1 MSYGDIGLYTTSI
14 GGMLNATSTILGGYN
29 KNSYYRAVA
38 DQYRNQIGL
47 NNLAL
52 ANQIDYDAT
61 TTAYQIRSIM
71 SKGEQL
77 FGRQKTTLARA
88 GDTTG
93 ATARAIVKDSARKQA
108 EDIAM
113 LEYRNELSGFEKRR
127 QTALENIS
135 LEAQSKMAKMAG
147 KNAVISGWING
158 GASILSTIGTVAGSW
173 YRMYGNGSNNGN
185 NNVVDNG
192 IYSIGRK
199 RTWNSNA
206 GLVNGKIV
214 GV

>member
-1 MSYGDIGLYTTSI
+1 MNYGKIGQYTTSI
-14 GGMLNATSTILGGYN
+14 GGFLNATSNVLGGYN
-29 KNSYYRAVA
+29 QQAFYKGVS
-38 DQYRNQIGL
+38 NQKLFQTGL
-47 NNLAL
+47 NDLYT
-52 ANQIDYDAT
+52 ANQINYDAS

-127 QTALENIS
+127 QTALEN
-135 LEAQSKMAKMAG
+135 LTLKAEAKMARIAG
-147 KNAVISGWING
+147 DNAVSAGWING
-158 GASILSTIGTVAGSW
+158 ASSALSTIGTVASYW
-173 YRMYGNGSNNGN
+173 Y
-185 NNVVDNG
+185 
-192 IYSIGRK
+192 K
-199 RTWNSNA
+199 
-206 GLVNGKIV
+206 
-214 GV
+214 

>member
-1 MSYGDIGLYTTSI
+1 MSVGDIGLYTTSI
-14 GGMLNATSTILGGYN
+14 GGFLNATSNVLGGYN
-29 KNSYYRAVA
+29 QKAFYGGLST
-38 DQYRNQIGL
+38 QKRNQIGL
-47 NNLAL
+47 NNLAT
-52 ANQIDYDAT
+52 ANQIDYDSS

-113 LEYRNELSGFEKRR
+113 LEYRNELSGFERRR
-127 QTALENIS
+127 QTALENLS
-135 LEAQSKMAKMAG
+135 LEAEAKMARLAG
-147 KNAVISGWING
+147 NNAVSAGWING
-158 GASILSTIGTVAGSW
+158 VSSALSTIGTVASYWYGMNGAGLGGSQAGVS
-173 YRMYGNGSNNGN
+173 YIGSG
-185 NNVVDNG
+185 
-192 IYSIGRK
+192 

-206 GLVNGKIV
+206 SLIGGKIT

>member
-1 MSYGDIGLYTTSI
+1 MSVGDIGLYTTGI
-14 GGMLNATSTILGGYN
+14 GGFLNATSNVLGGYN
-29 KNSYYRAVA
+29 QQAFYKGLSN
-38 DQYRNQIGL
+38 QKKNQIGL
-47 NNLAL
+47 NNLAT
-52 ANQIDYDAT
+52 ANQIDYDAS

-113 LEYRNELSGFEKRR
+113 LEYRNELAGFERRR
-127 QTALENIS
+127 QTELENIS
-135 LEAQSKMAKMAG
+135 LEAESKMARLAG
-147 KNAVISGWING
+147 DNAVASGWLRG
-158 GASILSTIGTVAGSW
+158 GASLLSTIGTVASSW
-173 YRMYGNGSNNGN
+173 YGLNGSPSTYGT
-185 NNVVDNG
+185 G
-192 IYSIGRK
+192 INYIGGG

-206 GLVNGKIV
+206 SLINRKVV
-214 GV
+214 L